1 MIPKVNKVLHDQTQL
16 MQLFN
21 KESETQDIKFLEQS
35 EDITQLIGITQGMAS
50 ISYYFLYGCV
60 AVLVVLSSVIIYV
73 ISKLFNQ
80 NMVEQQEKMRLK
92 KNNESNLKLVLDLE
106 ERIQRLTDNKIT
118 SVISKKA
125 NQNQTQAKFE
135 QELEKLDQD
144 KKWLKIELE
153 KAQDTIRDNT
163 NANLRLISDLNLAN
177 EQCQ

>member
-1 MIPKVNKVLHDQTQL
+1 
-16 MQLFN
+16 
-21 KESETQDIKFLEQS
+21 
-35 EDITQLIGITQGMAS
+35 
-50 ISYYFLYGCV
+50 
-60 AVLVVLSSVIIYV
+60 
-73 ISKLFNQ
+73 
-80 NMVEQQEKMRLK
+80 MVEQQEKMRLK

-153 KAQDTIRDNT
+153 KA
-163 NANLRLISDLNLAN
+163 
-177 EQCQ
+177 